1 MYYISI
7 IMSDLFYENSIDY
20 NFKNNSIDIQTIHK
34 NIIKKLEYFID
45 NNKIPHIVFHGP
57 YGTGKRTILNHF
69 MNLIYNNNQKH
80 IKDYVMYVDCAH
92 GKGIRFFRDQL
103 KFFAK
108 TNIQR
113 KNNIKFKSII
123 LFNADKLTTDAQSAL
138 RRCIERFSHNTRF
151 FIIAE
156 NQKLLLN
163 PILSRFC
170 SIYIPTPKVNND
182 YVNFYNILFDTYNN
196 KDYIKKEGKLK
207 KYLKDNLK
215 YNSLS
220 KCMKTAT
227 LLYNKGYSCLDLMNY
242 MSKNKK
248 NDLAL
253 LYFDKIRKQ
262 IRNEEMLIFYVLYFI
277 FMRKNID
284 LENIL

>member
-1 MYYISI
+1 
-7 IMSDLFYENSIDY
+7 MSDLFYENSIDY

-69 MNLIYNNNQKH
+69 MNRIYNNNQKH

-151 FIIAE
+151 FIIV
-156 NQKLLLN
+156 NNKSKLL
-163 PILSRFC
+163 
-170 SIYIPTPKVNND
+170 
-182 YVNFYNILFDTYNN
+182 
-196 KDYIKKEGKLK
+196 KLK
-207 KYLKDNLK
+207 IKYF
-215 YNSLS
+215 
-220 KCMKTAT
+220 
-227 LLYNKGYSCLDLMNY
+227 
-242 MSKNKK
+242 
-248 NDLAL
+248 AL
-253 LYFDKIRKQ
+253 L
-262 IRNEEMLIFYVLYFI
+262 EIFIIV
-277 FMRKNID
+277 
-284 LENIL
+284 

>member
-1 MYYISI
+1 MYYVSLT
-7 IMSDLFYENSIDY
+7 MTDLFFKNSIQY
-20 NFKNNSIDIQTIHK
+20 KFTEKKIDILKIHSS
-34 NIIKKLEYFID
+34 IVEKLNFFIS

-57 YGTGKRTILNHF
+57 YGTGKRTILNYF
-69 MNLIYNNNQKH
+69 MNKIYHNDTKL

-108 TNIQR
+108 TNIQN

-123 LFNADKLTTDAQSAL
+123 LFNADKLTMDAQSAL
-138 RRCIERFSHNTRF
+138 RRCIEKYSHNTRF

-156 NQKLLLN
+156 NINLLLN

-170 SIYIPTPKVNND
+170 SIYIPTPKIDNK
-182 YVNFYNILFDTYNN
+182 YVNFYNIQFDSYNN
-196 KDYIKKEGKLK
+196 KDYIKKESKLK
-207 KYLKDNLK
+207 KYLKDETNYETL
-215 YNSLS
+215 N
-220 KCMKTAT
+220 KCMKLSS

-242 MSKNKK
+242 ISKNHT
-248 NDLAL
+248 NDLEL

-262 IRNEEMLIFYVLYFI
+262 IRNEELLIFYVLYFI
-277 FMRKNID
+277 FMRKKVD

>member
-7 IMSDLFYENSIDY
+7 MNDLFYKNSIDY
-20 NFKNNSIDIQTIHK
+20 NFKTNDIDIHTVHK
-34 NIIKKLEYFID
+34 SIIDKLEYFID

-57 YGTGKRTILNHF
+57 YGTGKRTILNYF
-69 MNLIYNNNQKH
+69 LERIYNNNKH
-80 IKDYVMYVDCAH
+80 IKKYVMYVDCAH

-108 TNIQR
+108 TNIQH
-113 KNNIKFKSII
+113 KNNTMFKSII

-156 NQKLLLN
+156 NKKLLLN

-170 SIYIPTPKVNND
+170 SIYIPTPKINNN
-182 YVNFYNILFDTYNN
+182 YINFYNILFDTYNN
-196 KDYIKKEGKLK
+196 KDYLKKEVKLK
-207 KYLKDNLK
+207 KYLKDTSK
-215 YNSLS
+215 YETLS
-220 KCMKTAT
+220 KCMETSV

-242 MSKNKK
+242 ISKNKN
-248 NDLAL
+248 NDLEL

>member
-1 MYYISI
+1 MT
-7 IMSDLFYENSIDY
+7 DLFFKNDINY
-20 NFKNNSIDIQTIHK
+20 NFTNKKHDFLQLHKPIIERLDFFIQ
-34 NIIKKLEYFID
+34 

-57 YGTGKRTILNHF
+57 YGTGKRTILNYF
-69 MNLIYNNNQKH
+69 IENVYNNNTKY

-108 TNIQR
+108 TNIQN
-113 KNNIKFKSII
+113 KNNLFKSII

-138 RRCIERFSHNTRF
+138 RRCIEKYSHNTRF

-156 NQKLLLN
+156 NKNLLLN

-170 SIYIPTPKVNND
+170 SIYIPNPIINNE
-182 YVNFYNILFDTYNN
+182 YVNFYKIQFEHYNK
-196 KDYIKKEGKLK
+196 KDYSKKEAKLK
-207 KYLKDNLK
+207 KYLKDKQNYKTL
-215 YNSLS
+215 NSCIKLS
-220 KCMKTAT
+220 TT
-227 LLYNKGYSCLDLMNY
+227 LYNKGYSCLDLIQYVAN
-242 MSKNKK
+242 NE
-248 NDLAL
+248 NNNLAL
-253 LYFDKIRKQ
+253 MYFDKIRKQ
-262 IRNEEMLIFYVLYFI
+262 IRNEEMLIFYVLYFT

>member
-1 MYYISI
+1 MSDFFSKTDINYSFTDKKLDFLNIHKSI
-7 IMSDLFYENSIDY
+7 IDRL
-20 NFKNNSIDIQTIHK
+20 NF
-34 NIIKKLEYFID
+34 FIA

-57 YGTGKRTILNHF
+57 YGTGKRTILNYFIEKVYH
-69 MNLIYNNNQKH
+69 NNSKH

-108 TNIQR
+108 TNIPN
-113 KNNIKFKSII
+113 KVSLFKSII

-138 RRCIERFSHNTRF
+138 RRCIEKYSHNTRF

-156 NQKLLLN
+156 NKNLLLN

-170 SIYIPTPKVNND
+170 NIYIPNPKINND
-182 YVNFYNILFDTYNN
+182 YINFYKQQFAHYNK
-196 KDYIKKEGKLK
+196 KDYIKKESRLK
-207 KYLKDNLK
+207 KYLKDSKNYQSL
-215 YNSLS
+215 NSCIKLS
-220 KCMKTAT
+220 TT
-227 LLYNKGYSCLDLMNY
+227 LYNKGYSCLDLINY
-242 MSKNKK
+242 VSN
-248 NDLAL
+248 NENNNLAL
-253 LYFDKIRKQ
+253 MYFDKVRKQ
-262 IRNEEMLIFYVLYFI
+262 IRNEEVLILYVLYFT